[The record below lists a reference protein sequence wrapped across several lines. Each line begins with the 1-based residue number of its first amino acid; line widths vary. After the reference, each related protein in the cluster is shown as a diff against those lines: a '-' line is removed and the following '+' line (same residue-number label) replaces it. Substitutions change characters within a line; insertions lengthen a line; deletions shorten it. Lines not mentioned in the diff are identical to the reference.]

1 MRTYGGETEGM
12 NFHAECRNVLLFEFS
27 REMPL
32 DERGLEIMLAI
43 AEVLLAKDE
52 KVKWNS
58 TGRKSDRNNSL

>member
-1 MRTYGGETEGM
+1 M

>member
-1 MRTYGGETEGM
+1 M
-12 NFHAECRNVLLFEFS
+12 NFHTECRNVLLFEFS

-32 DERGLEIMLAI
+32 DKRRLEIMLAI

-52 KVKWNS
+52 KVKRNS